1 MHKSEF
7 PDKVTKI
14 KISMLEGHY
23 GHQNVSICRGG
34 KTDRHVVKVQG
45 GQNTEGEGSQ

>member
-7 PDKVTKI
+7 PDKITKI